1 MCSMSMVE
9 KFENKKKNFLEVKGC
24 RANQDGQ
31 SDRR

>member
-9 KFENKKKNFLEVKGC
+9 KFQNKKKILEVKGC